1 MSAPLARPAR
11 VRLEALAASTGIH
24 PAFLRRLVSLGL
36 LDAESG
42 ERGELLFQ
50 RSAAL
55 RVARIQRLHA
65 DLSLNYS
72 AIGLVLDLLDRIDRL
87 EAELR
92 RSSTRIR
99 GG

>member
-11 VRLEALAASTGIH
+11 LRLEALAGSAGVH
-24 PAFLRRLVSLGL
+24 PVFVRRLVSLGL

-42 ERGELLFQ
+42 PRGELLFAT
-50 RSAAL
+50 SAVH

-72 AIGLVLDLLDRIDRL
+72 SIGLVLDLLDRIDRL

-92 RSSTRIR
+92 RSSPTMR

>member
-1 MSAPLARPAR
+1 MTAPLARPAGL
-11 VRLEALAASTGIH
+11 RLEALAASAGIH
-24 PAFLRRLVSLGL
+24 PMFLRRLVSLGL
-36 LDAESG
+36 VDAESG
-42 ERGELLFQ
+42 ERGELLFPP
-50 RSAAL
+50 SAVL

-92 RSSTRIR
+92 RSSTTTR

>member
-11 VRLEALAASTGIH
+11 LRLEALAASAGIH

-36 LDAESG
+36 LDAEWG
-42 ERGELLFQ
+42 ERGELLFPI
-50 RSAAL
+50 SAAR
-55 RVARIQRLHA
+55 RVARIQRLHT

-92 RSSTRIR
+92 RSSMRTR

>member
-11 VRLEALAASTGIH
+11 VRLEVLAASAGIH

-42 ERGELLFQ
+42 ERGELLFPT
-50 RSAAL
+50 SAAL
-55 RVARIQRLHA
+55 RVARIQRLHT

-92 RSSTRIR
+92 RSSMRIR

>member
-1 MSAPLARPAR
+1 
-11 VRLEALAASTGIH
+11 VRLEALAASAGIH

-42 ERGELLFQ
+42 ERGELLFAT
-50 RSAAL
+50 SAAL

-92 RSSTRIR
+92 RSSTTTR

>member
-11 VRLEALAASTGIH
+11 LRLEALAASAGIH
-24 PAFLRRLVSLGL
+24 PAFLRRLVALGL
-36 LDAESG
+36 VDAETG
-42 ERGELLFQ
+42 ERGELLFAT
-50 RSAAL
+50 SAVH

-92 RSSTRIR
+92 RSSATIR